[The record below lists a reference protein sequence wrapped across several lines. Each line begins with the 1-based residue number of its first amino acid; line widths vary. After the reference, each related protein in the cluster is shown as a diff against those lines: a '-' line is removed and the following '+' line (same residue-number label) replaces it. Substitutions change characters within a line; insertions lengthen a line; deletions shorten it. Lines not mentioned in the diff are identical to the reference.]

1 MIVHSVKFERRIANA
16 KRVDDVA
23 VRGARITDRKPHVA
37 DSAPLPADATAATTA
52 KSADTTAATTATVE
66 LLRKISQGIDKVQ
79 IQIEPLVKEMQQ
91 MSIRLATTM
100 VKKIVGSSESLQAK
114 RLEQLVAEAF
124 RQPEPVV
131 AIHVNPHD
139 QATLVAYLAEQELAN
154 LETKPDKNIEQGECR
169 IECSSHELI
178 SSLEYQLTEL
188 EHQLLEVIHD
198 DAG

>member
-16 KRVDDVA
+16 RRVVDVA
-23 VRGARITDRKPHVA
+23 VRGLKTTDRNPQVA
-37 DSAPLPADATAATTA
+37 DSAPWPADVTAATAAQ
-52 KSADTTAATTATVE
+52 SADATAATTATVE
-66 LLRKISQGIDKVQ
+66 LLQKILQGIDKVQ

-100 VKKIVGSSESLQAK
+100 VRKIVGSSESLQAK

-139 QATLVAYLAEQELAN
+139 QATLVAYLAAQEVAN
-154 LETKPDKNIEQGECR
+154 LETKPDENIEQGECR

-178 SSLEYQLTEL
+178 SNLEYQLTEL
-188 EHQLLEVIHD
+188 EH
-198 DAG
+198 